1 MAKKNKNKSNS
12 ELIREIN
19 HEVQLAWRLLR
30 DPRVP
35 SYLKV
40 GIPAVTALYVLVPF
54 DFIPDFIPVL
64 GQIDDIAAIVLGL
77 RLFIQ
82 LAPKDV
88 VAEHEA
94 ALSGKVKANKEEVV
108 DADYRVK

>member
-1 MAKKNKNKSNS
+1 MVKKSKGKSNS
-12 ELIREIN
+12 DLIKEIS
-19 HEVQLAWRLLR
+19 HEVRLAWHLLR

-40 GIPAVTALYVLVPF
+40 SIPAVTALYVLVPF

-64 GQIDDIAAIVLGL
+64 GQIDDVAAIVLGI

-82 LAPKDV
+82 LAPKEV

-94 ALSGKVKANKEEVV
+94 ALSGKVTVDEQEVV